1 MNPIDT
7 NPDKEIPVRKFTILL
22 LAAFTFL
29 AATLASAH
37 GHGHVMGTV
46 ASVTAERIEVKT
58 KDGKTVAVP
67 LTAETK
73 YLKGKQK
80 ATRADVRVGERVVVH
95 LAAGG
100 AALEVH
106 LPSGKTTA

>member
-1 MNPIDT
+1 M
-7 NPDKEIPVRKFTILL
+7 RKTAIFLVVAL
-22 LAAFTFL
+22 TFL

-73 YLKGKQK
+73 YLKGDQK
-80 ATRADVRVGERVVVH
+80 ATHGDVHVGERVVVH

-106 LPSGKTTA
+106 LPSGKATAKSPQ

>member
-1 MNPIDT
+1 M
-7 NPDKEIPVRKFTILL
+7 RKIAIFLIAGLI
-22 LAAFTFL
+22 ATFICL
-29 AATLASAH
+29 AATRASAH

-58 KDGKTVAVP
+58 KDGKTVTVP

-73 YLKGKQK
+73 YLKGDQK
-80 ATRADVRVGERVVVH
+80 AARADVRVGERVVVH

-106 LPSGKTTA
+106 LPSGKAAVKSP